1 MPEVSLPKIGRVVNL
16 IGQTFSYLKVE
27 SYAGKIK
34 TKTAWHCICVCGKGK
49 IIRGN
54 DLKKGNT
61 KSCGC
66 MHGPV
71 HILHGHSRNGKRTT
85 TYQCWTQ
92 MMERCYRPNAP
103 SYKRYGAR
111 GIVVCERWKFFPNFL
126 TDMGERP
133 LGLTLDRKDN
143 DGPYSPENCHWTT
156 WKQQARNRRN
166 NRFVTISGE
175 KKMLIVWCEQRKL
188 SYHKVHLRLRYGWTI
203 EEALEFVPRKRPPHY
218 TITRKDG
225 VPFIL

>member
-1 MPEVSLPKIGRVVNL
+1 MMGRKFCSLPSHPTRSYEGRTMPEVSLPKIGRVVNL

-71 HILHGHSRNGKRTT
+71 HILHGHSRNGK
-85 TYQCWTQ
+85 
-92 MMERCYRPNAP
+92 
-103 SYKRYGAR
+103 
-111 GIVVCERWKFFPNFL
+111 
-126 TDMGERP
+126 
-133 LGLTLDRKDN
+133 
-143 DGPYSPENCHWTT
+143 
-156 WKQQARNRRN
+156 
-166 NRFVTISGE
+166 
-175 KKMLIVWCEQRKL
+175 
-188 SYHKVHLRLRYGWTI
+188 
-203 EEALEFVPRKRPPHY
+203 
-218 TITRKDG
+218 
-225 VPFIL
+225 